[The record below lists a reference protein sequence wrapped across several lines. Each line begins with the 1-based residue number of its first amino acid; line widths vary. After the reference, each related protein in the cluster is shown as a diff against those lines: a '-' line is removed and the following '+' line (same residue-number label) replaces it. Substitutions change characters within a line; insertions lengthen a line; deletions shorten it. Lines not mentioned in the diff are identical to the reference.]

1 MKIIRNLIVLII
13 VFVLGVGVG
22 IKLTVDNL
30 YANSNP
36 LVSSIVSLLGSDNKD
51 VESVINELV
60 NEGINVDSQQLKE
73 NSDIISEAYSDIE
86 NGISKSEFIN
96 KYTQAQNIVSEDQLK
111 AIYEIVENKLKKSSD

>member
-96 KYTQAQNIVSEDQLK
+96 KYTQAQSIVSEDQLK
-111 AIYEIVENKLKKSSD
+111 AIYEIVENKLKKSSE

>member
-111 AIYEIVENKLKKSSD
+111 AIYEIVENKLKKSSE

>member
-30 YANSNP
+30 YVNSNP

-111 AIYEIVENKLKKSSD
+111 AIYEIVENKLKKSSE